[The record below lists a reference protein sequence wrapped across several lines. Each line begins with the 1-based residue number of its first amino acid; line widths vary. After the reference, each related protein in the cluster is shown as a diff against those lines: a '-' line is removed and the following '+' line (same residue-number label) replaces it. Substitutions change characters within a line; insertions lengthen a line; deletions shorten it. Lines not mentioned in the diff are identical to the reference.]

1 MKNLFKFIPVALAAI
16 ALASC
21 SSDELDG
28 LNGAKELEYSPD
40 KLFVQVEGADDAT
53 RGGFM
58 TTVSDYTLK
67 SALFFD
73 NGDKMKL
80 YHDATSWRPEVW
92 TATDFGQYKNK
103 QGIAVFEGE
112 GEIKADENAYGIFPA
127 DLGQFGNENR
137 TSLLYDLSCMKFIDY
152 SAVAKNYTL
161 NSGEVIE
168 AATDITGNTK
178 AYAAP
183 FPLWGVKAAG
193 NQVMTVKHLA
203 GILRVDM
210 AAGSLGLSS
219 LSADEAKFIIIKSKN
234 NKVLSGSLQTAA
246 NLLAPTDIEKVDP
259 STLMTTTPKLVTTD
273 NAKSATDI
281 KSATFPIT
289 AAGIGDDIIVVKVTK
304 DDPEHIML
312 FVPITPEIE
321 GGDIEVYISSAYD
334 VSGDPT
340 ELDFSSD
347 SELDA
352 PKYTLT
358 AEKIAEE
365 NDLQKWEGETT
376 VQRGVFYRIN
386 DDAANIV
393 DDIKTPFDLAKAI
406 YDADKKAYRDFEL
419 TIKSPVLVKNDAG
432 TSTHNFVLDLS
443 GATPEYG
450 IKDYVG
456 ADGWTLKHNVTVN
469 LTIEGDASTPNRTN
483 LIIRTKEGSKK
494 LIMNITNSKIKAVDS
509 ITVDGML
516 KSELVL
522 KTPTPATVKL
532 PAIVNYGT
540 SGKVTVAAATDLV
553 KTNNNNLIID
563 AKDCTIAKLLVL
575 DNKGTDYEVS
585 LNNGIVAEVE
595 LPDPTSAY
603 AYNREGLLT
612 NNVTIAS
619 TGKSAIQKAPAIEGK
634 SNDTEAKAQGID
646 YVTVGTTR
654 YPKYTIYYTSVW
666 DGKSEFTDE
675 KAAQLTAANGY
686 KIYTAAQLA
695 VIKGNT
701 ADYTLM
707 TKTMDLDKKEWTP
720 KALQKSF
727 SGVDV
732 HADIYTNEGTKKE
745 VLYSDIKNLSIN
757 SIQAAAT
764 GTGFFSNV
772 QIKADAEIENL
783 TFTDAVIN
791 GGTSDVA
798 AERIG
803 IVAGQ
808 VTPATNKILTV
819 SNITIANGKIDTH
832 EGSMTEYNQIGGVI
846 GFANTGASGS
856 NVDLVNVDVK
866 KLEIVGYTK
875 MGGLIGVLQ
884 KAGNIGG
891 AYFEENKSCDISD
904 LKFKFV
910 EPTTS
915 YIYDYAFKEVGA
927 YIGYALATNA
937 ADLNVSYDND
947 AAINYT
953 TEGTSSTTCLLGA
966 GQDLYGL
973 AKWSEKVGSQTKY
986 YDIVLPQKMIG
997 FSSFNGTGYQER
1009 KATFYTYGHD
1019 VPVVMSTSDTKV
1031 ADTSH
1036 TLTYIDK

>member
-67 SALFFD
+67 SALFFEV
-73 NGDKMKL
+73 GDKMKL

-92 TATDFGQYKNK
+92 TAEDFGQYKNK
-103 QGIAVFEGE
+103 QGIAVFKGE
-112 GEIKADENAYGIFPA
+112 GKITADEEAYGIFPA
-127 DLGQFGNENR
+127 DFGQFGNENR

-152 SAVAKNYTL
+152 SAVAKDYTL
-161 NSGEVIE
+161 NSGEVID
-168 AATDITGNTK
+168 AATEISGNTK

-219 LSADEAKFIIIKSKN
+219 LNEGEAKFIIIKSAS

-246 NLLAPTDIEKVDP
+246 DLLAPTDIEKVDP
-259 STLMTTTPKLVTTD
+259 SKLMTTTPTLVTTD
-273 NAKSATDI
+273 AKSATTI

-289 AAGIGDDIIVVKVTK
+289 ADGIGDDIIVVKVTK

-312 FVPITPEIE
+312 FVPITPGIA
-321 GGDIEVYISSAYD
+321 GDDIEVYISSKQD
-334 VSGDPT
+334 VSTNPT
-340 ELDFSSD
+340 TLDFSGD

-365 NDLQKWEGETT
+365 NNLQKWEGETT

-406 YDADKKAYRDFEL
+406 YDADRKAYRDFEL

-432 TSTHNFVLDLS
+432 TSPHNFVFDLS
-443 GATPEYG
+443 GETPEYG

-469 LTIEGDASTPNRTN
+469 LTIEGDASTANKTN

-494 LIMNITNSKIKAVDS
+494 LIMNITNSKTKAVDS
-509 ITVDGML
+509 ITVDDKL

-540 SGKVTVAAATDLV
+540 TGKVTVAAATDLV
-553 KTNNNNLIID
+553 KTNNDKLIID

-585 LNNGIVAEVE
+585 LNNGIVAAVE
-595 LPDPTSAY
+595 LPDPTETLPV
-603 AYNREGLLT
+603 YNREAALT

-619 TGKSAIQKAPAIEGK
+619 TGKSAIKAAPAIEGK
-634 SNDTEAKAQGID
+634 SVENAAKAQGIE
-646 YVTVGTTR
+646 YVYDGTTY
-654 YPKYTIYYTSVW
+654 YPKHTIYYTSKW
-666 DGKSEFTDE
+666 DGKNEFKDE
-675 KAAQLTAANGY
+675 KDAQLSANGY

-707 TKTMDLDKKEWTP
+707 TKTMDLDNKEWTP

-727 SGVDV
+727 SGVNV
-732 HADIYTNEGTKKE
+732 NEDIYENATDKKD
-745 VLYSDIKNLSIN
+745 VLYSDIKKLSIN

-772 QIKADAEIENL
+772 QIKADAEIANL

-791 GGTSDVA
+791 GGTSDAA

-832 EGSMTEYNQIGGVI
+832 EGSMNEYNQIGGVI
-846 GFANTGASGS
+846 GYANTTASGS

-884 KAGNIGG
+884 NAGNIGG
-891 AYFEENKSCDISD
+891 AYNEENNSCDISD

-927 YIGYALATNA
+927 YIGYALATEA
-937 ADLNVSYDND
+937 AKLNVSYKGT
-947 AAINYT
+947 IGYT

-966 GQDLYGL
+966 GKDLYDL
-973 AKWSEKVGSQTKY
+973 AKWSEKVGSLTKY

-1009 KATFYTYGHD
+1009 KATFYTYGND

-1031 ADTSH
+1031 SDPSH